1 MSKTSDKRTTTLKV
15 EKFSHSSHKP
25 RSERWRE
32 WYSKLKFAFGAAL
45 PMIANQIGQQC
56 DPTSHWWGLEWNS
69 AFFDFDSM
77 SADEEKKCWLEF
89 QTAQYALMDVLS
101 SNFATHEKQI
111 IADHDPLVLT
121 EKVIRQYSEM
131 WDSKLTFFPIK
142 AGWTPT
148 TWMTTWLPFGYLCL
162 HAISLKYDDTGVTDA
177 ISKYDAFVSA
187 TKFNPSNLNQ
197 WVSHIES
204 TWSEWKNAATNPE
217 HMAAVQL
224 TREILQSDNE
234 DWRSWALNFTTTQG
248 DKPYSVA
255 DLMEK
260 IVSQD
265 KLRTAGGKPKKESA
279 LLAIKD
285 GKARFKKKVTKPK
298 ICGNKACSNKVRYP
312 LFRFCNSC
320 YKAHKKKSEPNE
332 DSAALA
338 SVPDNVREQ
347 TREKAL
353 RKLKKKMA
361 QMHNAKKSGRRD
373 VLLAEADALL
383 ATAMGTSKT
392 KDKVMHSDD
401 EEADVL
407 DTSPSPTASAPVT
420 KPKKPNTSAKH
431 RFGKLSLM
439 KAFKAKP
446 GAMQKAHK
454 EAKAAIKS
462 SDNKDSHQ
470 ALLAG
475 CTVQRFA
482 GYVPPPVF
490 GQK

>member
-148 TWMTTWLPFGYLCL
+148 MWMTTWLPFGYLCL

-248 DKPYSVA
+248 D
-255 DLMEK
+255 
-260 IVSQD
+260 
-265 KLRTAGGKPKKESA
+265 
-279 LLAIKD
+279 
-285 GKARFKKKVTKPK
+285 
-298 ICGNKACSNKVRYP
+298 
-312 LFRFCNSC
+312 
-320 YKAHKKKSEPNE
+320 
-332 DSAALA
+332 
-338 SVPDNVREQ
+338 
-347 TREKAL
+347 
-353 RKLKKKMA
+353 
-361 QMHNAKKSGRRD
+361 
-373 VLLAEADALL
+373 
-383 ATAMGTSKT
+383 
-392 KDKVMHSDD
+392 
-401 EEADVL
+401 
-407 DTSPSPTASAPVT
+407 
-420 KPKKPNTSAKH
+420 
-431 RFGKLSLM
+431 
-439 KAFKAKP
+439 
-446 GAMQKAHK
+446 
-454 EAKAAIKS
+454 
-462 SDNKDSHQ
+462 
-470 ALLAG
+470 
-475 CTVQRFA
+475 
-482 GYVPPPVF
+482 
-490 GQK
+490 